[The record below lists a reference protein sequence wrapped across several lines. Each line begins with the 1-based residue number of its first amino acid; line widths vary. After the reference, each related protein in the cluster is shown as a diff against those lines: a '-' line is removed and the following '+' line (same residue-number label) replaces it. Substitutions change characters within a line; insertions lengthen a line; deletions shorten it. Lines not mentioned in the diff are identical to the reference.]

1 MLAERP
7 LFDDWVGSL
16 TKTRGTLSRNLIAF
30 GEEHQM
36 TRLISKL
43 SILSF
48 GLLLAGQV
56 QAQSLLIE
64 NVTLIDGTGVPPVE
78 GASVLVTG
86 GRFSQVV
93 KGQISVSG
101 AVERVDGTGKFL
113 IPGII
118 DSHIHVPGGRT
129 GAGNRT
135 LVIQPEIGI
144 PVMEGLLYSGV
155 TAVYDSGNYAPY
167 ITMMRADEQ
176 TGRIRSPRIYT
187 TVSLIAPPDG
197 HGCCAGGTVV
207 YDYEDGVK
215 KMDAIFAMKPDLLKF
230 TRERRGMGPRARNMP
245 MIPQDLMNK
254 LVAYAHEKGIRTTV
268 HVSEVE
274 LAREAMNAGADAFAH
289 TVYLDDANAD
299 FAKEAAEKGVI
310 FSSTMTRIE
319 ADTSFLDE
327 PLFVATVPEEVRDT
341 VKESERFNGSPYTGW
356 LSSLRPAI
364 MKNVKFL
371 HDSGVIIAAGT
382 DRSMGPMI
390 HKEMEILVES
400 GISPLQAI
408 RMGTLNAAMYIGVED
423 ELGSIEP
430 GKLADM
436 VLLNADPVANIHN
449 TTMIDSVYKAG
460 QRVDR
465 STLDVPANRS

>member
-1 MLAERP
+1 
-7 LFDDWVGSL
+7 
-16 TKTRGTLSRNLIAF
+16 
-30 GEEHQM
+30 M
-36 TRLISKL
+36 TRLSLTLISFL
-43 SILSF
+43 PFLLF
-48 GLLLAGQV
+48 GGLA

-64 NVTLIDGTGVPPVE
+64 NVTLIDGTGAPPIE
-78 GASVLVTG
+78 GASILVEG
-86 GRFSQVV
+86 DRFSQVTQ
-93 KGQISVSG
+93 GRISVAG
-101 AVERVDGTGKFL
+101 DAERIDGTGKYL

-118 DSHIHVPGGRT
+118 DSHVHVPGGRM

-135 LVIQPEIGI
+135 LVIQPEVGI
-144 PVMEGLLYSGV
+144 PVLEGLLYSGV

-167 ITMMRADEQ
+167 ITLMRADEQ
-176 TGRIRSPRIYT
+176 AGRIRSPRIYT

-207 YDYEDGVK
+207 FDYEDGVK

-245 MIPQDLMNK
+245 LIPQDLMNK
-254 LVAYAHEKGIRTTV
+254 LVAYAHEKGVRTTV

-274 LAREAMNAGADAFAH
+274 MAREAIAAGADAFAH
-289 TVYLDDANAD
+289 TVYLDEANED
-299 FAKEAAEKGVI
+299 FAQEAAEKGVI

-327 PLFVATVPEEVRDT
+327 PLFVATIPQEVREA
-341 VKESERFNGSPYTGW
+341 VKESERFRGGPYTGW

-382 DRSMGPMI
+382 DRSMGPMM
-390 HKEMEILVES
+390 HQEIEIFVES
-400 GISPLQAI
+400 GIPTLDAI
-408 RMGTLNAAMYIGVED
+408 RMATLNAAMYIGVEN
-423 ELGSIEP
+423 EIGSIEP

-436 VLLNADPVANIHN
+436 VLLTADPVADIEN
-449 TTMIDSVYKAG
+449 TKMIDAVFKGG
-460 QRVDR
+460 QRIDR
-465 STLDVPANRS
+465 STLDVPANKS